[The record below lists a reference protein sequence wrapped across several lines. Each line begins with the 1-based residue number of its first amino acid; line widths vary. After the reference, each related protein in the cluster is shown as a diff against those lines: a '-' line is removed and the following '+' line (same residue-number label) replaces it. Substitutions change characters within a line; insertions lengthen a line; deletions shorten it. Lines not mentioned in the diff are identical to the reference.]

1 MSAIRVTC
9 ARTVGLA
16 RNVLSTAFAAAAF
29 LTMTA
34 VLFSFN
40 LETAEGGRMALAAVW
55 AVSVSPALPVLAAVL
70 GMGVWS
76 DERQSG
82 RADVL
87 LATAVRER
95 DLVLGKFFGVLLEV
109 LSLTG
114 LSLVST
120 VALLWFLAPE
130 ALAGTRLLGFVPALA
145 GVSVQGVL
153 WCAVTVAA
161 SALCRHAA
169 TAAVLSVALTAG
181 LPRGIWAGLKVWAQA
196 GRTSFGE
203 MPFDAFALDVATGVV
218 PVGSLAAYL
227 VLAIVMLFLAS
238 KFVAFLRL
246 VGRGARGL
254 RFSTAFVVA
263 LALVFAVQVVLLSG
277 RIGMALDIPVSGPS
291 AQLSPRTRGILAESG
306 GNLTVTCFLPRKD
319 ARFRTVSRFLRLL
332 KRESES
338 VGGANVVLR
347 YVDPRWD
354 VGAAERLVRRGV
366 AEESLVFE
374 RGRRMVAIPFREGYG
389 ERACASAIRRLVSV
403 PGRCNVY
410 WTFGHGECRFDEY
423 GAFGMSDIARELARS
438 GYQNRNIDLARSQQV
453 PGDCALIVVAGAKDA
468 FSRVE
473 IERVNAY
480 LREGGRLLV
489 LLGSASGE
497 GVKALLPVWGIRVA
511 DEPVSGGAT
520 LSGSDVIVSEFSD
533 HAVTASLRGSRIVL
547 ERPVSFAPSAAAET
561 GSGADRIGF
570 RPLAQVGSSVC
581 AAVVE
586 RGGVADGDLAIR
598 PTRVVAIGDDGFVMN
613 GQMTIR
619 GNANRDFF
627 LNCAAFL
634 AGTDVVG
641 ALGREADLLVTGLDR
656 RGRFRHALC
665 SALAFPALV
674 FLLLALETVRRR
686 RRS

>member
-1 MSAIRVTC
+1 MSAVRVTC

-16 RNVLSTAFAAAAF
+16 RNVLTTAFAAAAF
-29 LTMTA
+29 LTAVA

-40 LETAEGGRMALAAVW
+40 LEAAEGGRLSLAAIW
-55 AVSVSPALPVLAAVL
+55 AASASPVLPVLAAFL

-95 DLVLGKFFGVLLEV
+95 DLVLGKFFGVVVEV
-109 LSLTG
+109 LSLTV

-120 VALLWFLAPE
+120 IALLWVLAPE
-130 ALAGTRLLGFVPALA
+130 AVVGTRLLGFVPALV
-145 GVSVQGVL
+145 GIVVQGVL
-153 WCAVTVAA
+153 WCAVSVAA

-169 TAAVLSVALTAG
+169 TAAVLSVILTVG
-181 LPRGIWAGLKVWAQA
+181 LPRGIWAGLKVWAKA
-196 GRTSFGE
+196 GRTAFGE
-203 MPFDAFALDVATGVV
+203 MPFDAFALDVSAGVV
-218 PVGSLAAYL
+218 PVGSLAAYVIL
-227 VLAIVMLFLAS
+227 TLVMLFVAS
-238 KFVAFLRL
+238 KFVALLRL

-254 RFSTAFVVA
+254 RLSTGFVIG
-263 LALVFAVQVVLLSG
+263 LALVSAAQVVLLSDRVG
-277 RIGMALDIPVSGPS
+277 ITLDIPVSGPS

-319 ARFRTVSRFLRLL
+319 ARFRTVSRFMRLL
-332 KRESES
+332 KRESEA

-354 VGAAERLVRRGV
+354 VGAAERLVGRGV

-374 RGRRMVAIPFREGYG
+374 RGRRMIAIPVREGYG
-389 ERACASAIRRLVSV
+389 ERDCASAIRRLVSV
-403 PGRCNVY
+403 PGRRNVY
-410 WTFGHGECRFDEY
+410 WTFGHGECRFDDY
-423 GAFGMSDIARELARS
+423 GAFGMSDIARELSRS
-438 GYQNRNIDLARSQQV
+438 GYQNRNIDLAATQQI

-473 IERVNAY
+473 FERVNAY

-489 LLGSASGE
+489 LLRSAADE
-497 GVKALLPVWGIRVA
+497 GAKALLPLWGIRVT
-511 DEPVSGGAT
+511 DEPLTGGST
-520 LSGSDVIVSEFSD
+520 LSGSDVVVSDFSD
-533 HAVTASLRGSRIVL
+533 HVIAASLRGSRIVL
-547 ERPVSFAPSAAAET
+547 ERPASFAPSAAAET
-561 GSGADRIGF
+561 GAGADRIGF
-570 RPLAQVGSSVC
+570 KPLAQVGSSPC
-581 AAVVE
+581 AVAVE
-586 RGGVADGDLAIR
+586 RGGGSEGDLAIR
-598 PTRVVAIGDDGFVMN
+598 PTRIVAVGDAGFVMN
-613 GQMTIR
+613 GQLATR

-656 RGRFRHALC
+656 RGRLRHALF

-674 FLLLALETVRRR
+674 FLVLALEAVRRR
-686 RRS
+686 HRS